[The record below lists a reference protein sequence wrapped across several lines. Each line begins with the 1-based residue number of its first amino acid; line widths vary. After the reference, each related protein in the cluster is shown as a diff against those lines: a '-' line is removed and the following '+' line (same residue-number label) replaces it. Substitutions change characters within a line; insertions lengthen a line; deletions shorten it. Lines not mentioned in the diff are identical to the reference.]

1 MSLPT
6 KPGYYYW
13 RQPGTICPF
22 GQPESRIVWFH
33 PDEPATHVATGE
45 WGPRIPEREQ
55 LEAMRELADADAD
68 EAEATEECM
77 ACRGNDKERARA
89 LIIAQDRHRIALN
102 AYKTLRAQEPREV
115 LPAPRLAAT
124 YLDALVEKVRKA

>member
-45 WGPRIPEREQ
+45 WGPRIPEPEQ
-55 LEAMRELADADAD
+55 LQAMWELADAVADAG
-68 EAEATEECM
+68 EAEGGHVQDVVVPE
-77 ACRGNDKERARA
+77 
-89 LIIAQDRHRIALN
+89 LI
-102 AYKTLRAQEPREV
+102 EV